1 MAYHKSDDNP
11 FMCGRSVLANAPFEP
26 GDERSGD
33 YTREQ
38 LLRMDAKFCERMQR
52 AIERGL
58 EHPTHKSASRD
69 VLSAERAA

>member
-38 LLRMDAKFCERMQR
+38 LLRMDARFVERMRR

-58 EHPTHKSASRD
+58 ERPPEGE
-69 VLSAERAA
+69 AERAAERAA